1 MPLLADVTEEFD
13 ELRFMEL
20 LSLAGPATARELA
33 MRLDED
39 LTLVAQALIQAELTA
54 DRHQLRAQS
63 HILLAIAGTVGANL
77 LCQMS
82 GRLNGVVRAPE
93 GGPFADLLAEIRV
106 LLDRLIAR
114 VRLVRRQLAA
124 EA

>member
-1 MPLLADVTEEFD
+1 MPGLADVTEEFD

-20 LSLAGPATARELA
+20 LSLAGPAMARELA

-39 LTLVAQALIQAELTA
+39 LTLVAQALILAERSA
-54 DRHQLRAQS
+54 DRQQLRSQS
-63 HILLAIAGTVGANL
+63 HILLAIAGTVGANQ

-114 VRLVRRQLAA
+114 IRLARSQLAV